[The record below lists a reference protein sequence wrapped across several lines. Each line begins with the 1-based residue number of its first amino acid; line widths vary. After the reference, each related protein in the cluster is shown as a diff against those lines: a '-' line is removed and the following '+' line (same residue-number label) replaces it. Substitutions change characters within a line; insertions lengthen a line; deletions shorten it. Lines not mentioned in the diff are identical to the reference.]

1 MKLLTALAQYIESL
15 PGITRDQIDAFADLG
30 TLAPTGKD
38 LSNGFEVG
46 RFKYDAVIDIDRCPA
61 RIAPLLLAGLVLWL
75 AKNDPERDEMGLE
88 DPDIDVT
95 LEDDQT
101 VFVQITV
108 AFKES
113 VQIVEDEN
121 GLLEWDDK
129 TWAVADIPIYVA
141 ESGTVERG

>member
-1 MKLLTALAQYIESL
+1 
-15 PGITRDQIDAFADLG
+15 
-30 TLAPTGKD
+30 
-38 LSNGFEVG
+38 
-46 RFKYDAVIDIDRCPA
+46 
-61 RIAPLLLAGLVLWL
+61 
-75 AKNDPERDEMGLE
+75 
-88 DPDIDVT
+88 VT
-95 LEDDQT
+95 LVDDQT

-108 AFKES
+108 EFKES